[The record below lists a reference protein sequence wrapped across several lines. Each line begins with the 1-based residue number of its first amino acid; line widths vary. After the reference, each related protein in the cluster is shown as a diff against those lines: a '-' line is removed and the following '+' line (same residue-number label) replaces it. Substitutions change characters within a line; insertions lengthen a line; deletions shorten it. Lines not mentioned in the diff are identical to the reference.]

1 MQKLPKIAI
10 IGRPN
15 VGKSCLFNRLAKQK
29 IAITSNISGTTRDTN
44 YTQICLLNPAQKD
57 GNQKYNIHKNTSQ
70 KNIPQKENT
79 QNQKLDSMQSQNP
92 KQNLDSTQ
100 NLANAL
106 LIDTGGIEPKIQDE
120 LFLQVSQRAK
130 DTSKEA
136 DLVLYVVDGQNPPND
151 EDKKIIY
158 EILKK
163 KKKNTPC
170 FLVVNK
176 IDSDAQNDG
185 AYLFYEFGLQE
196 VFFISVAHNRG
207 ISALQNAIFNALFLK
222 NTHKNPHNSA
232 LMMDDYELISSLE
245 KSANI
250 HNNAIKDTK
259 SSVQEAQDFS
269 QNNNQDNVVEN
280 NKTSQTPQNSEIK
293 IGIIGRVNVGK
304 SSLLNALTQKE
315 RAIVSKKAGTTIDP
329 VDESIAHKGTKL
341 TFVDTAGIRKR
352 GKIEQLEKFALDR
365 TNKILAQSDIAL
377 LVLDAS
383 ERLCEL
389 DERIF
394 SLTQKHALGVI
405 VLWNKWD
412 IKYADFDSIKAE
424 FERKFRFLEYAPR
437 LTISAKNKRH
447 ITELKDK
454 ILEIYQNFSLRIPT
468 AKLNEI
474 ITRAT
479 QNHAIPSDKGKLVKI
494 YYATQ
499 FQSKPP
505 QIALISNRP
514 NSIHFSYKRYLI
526 NCLRDCFSLSGV
538 PILLHFRDK
547 NAQHNEDFAL
557 ESVFDK
563 SKTKSDSHKKP
574 KSSKNAKHAFNKTF
588 SIKSKTKPK
597 TKSHKKKI

>member
-44 YTQICLLNPAQKD
+44 YTQIYLLNSA
-57 GNQKYNIHKNTSQ
+57 
-70 KNIPQKENT
+70 
-79 QNQKLDSMQSQNP
+79 
-92 KQNLDSTQ
+92 QNLDSTQ
-100 NLANAL
+100 NLPNAM
-106 LIDTGGIEPKIQDE
+106 LIDTGGIEQKNQDE

-136 DLVLYVVDGQNPPND
+136 DLVLYMVDGQNPPND
-151 EDKKIIY
+151 EDRKIIY
-158 EILKK
+158 EILKL

-207 ISALQNAIFNALFLK
+207 ISNLQNAIFNALFFK
-222 NTHKNPHNSA
+222 NTHKNPHNPT
-232 LMMDDYELISSLE
+232 LTINNDELISSLE
-245 KSANI
+245 KSANLN
-250 HNNAIKDTK
+250 NNAIKNTK
-259 SSVQEAQDFS
+259 SSVQDTRVFP
-269 QNNNQDNVVEN
+269 QNESQDNNGEN
-280 NKTSQTPQNSEIK
+280 NKTSQNAQNSEIK

-329 VDESIAHKGTKL
+329 VDESVAHKGIKL

-383 ERLCEL
+383 EKLCEL

-454 ILEIYQNFSLRIPT
+454 ILEIYQNFSLRIST

-474 ITRAT
+474 ITRAV

-499 FQSKPP
+499 FESKPP
-505 QIALISNRP
+505 QIALVCNRP

-547 NAQHNEDFAL
+547 NAQHNDSEDFSL
-557 ESVFDK
+557 ESLFDK
-563 SKTKSDSHKKP
+563 RKSKSSRDSHKKP
-574 KSSKNAKHAFNKTF
+574 KSSKNANRTF
-588 SIKSKTKPK
+588 SKSFSTKTTPK
-597 TKSHKKKI
+597 TTSKMRKK

>member
-1 MQKLPKIAI
+1 MQSLPKAPKIAI

-29 IAITSNISGTTRDTN
+29 IAITSDISGTTRDTN
-44 YTQICLLNPAQKD
+44 YTHIYLLPSK
-57 GNQKYNIHKNTSQ
+57 
-70 KNIPQKENT
+70 
-79 QNQKLDSMQSQNP
+79 QNSDDTTDTTQNP
-92 KQNLDSTQ
+92 KS
-100 NLANAL
+100 AL
-106 LIDTGGIEPKIQDE
+106 LIDTGGIEQKSKDE
-120 LFLQVSQRAK
+120 LFLQVGAK
-130 DTSKEA
+130 AKQASKQA

-151 EDKKIIY
+151 EDREILY
-158 EILKK
+158 EILRLKDKK
-163 KKKNTPC
+163 TPC

-176 IDSDAQNDG
+176 IDSDAQNEG
-185 AYLFYEFGLQE
+185 AYAFYEFGVQE

-207 ISALQNAIFNALFLK
+207 ITTLQNAMFSALFT
-222 NTHKNPHNSA
+222 NTNEAIIN
-232 LMMDDYELISSLE
+232 DDEDILAGLQKDLENQLERDLQNQLE
-245 KSANI
+245 KESSKESESSQ
-250 HNNAIKDTK
+250 KD
-259 SSVQEAQDFS
+259 S
-269 QNNNQDNVVEN
+269 Q
-280 NKTSQTPQNSEIK
+280 IK

-329 VDESIAHKGTKL
+329 VDESIEHKGKLL
-341 TFVDTAGIRKR
+341 TFIDTAGIRKR
-352 GKIEQLEKFALDR
+352 GKIQQLEKFALDR

-412 IKYADFDSIKAE
+412 IKYADFKTLNAE
-424 FERKFRFLEYAPR
+424 FERKFRFLEYAPK

-447 ITELKDK
+447 INELKDK
-454 ILEIYQNFSLRIPT
+454 IIEIYQNFSLRIPT
-468 AKLNEI
+468 AKLNETI
-474 ITRAT
+474 AKAI

-499 FQSKPP
+499 YESAPP

-526 NCLRDCFSLSGV
+526 NCLREEFSLSGV
-538 PILLHFRDK
+538 PLILSFRDK
-547 NAQHNEDFAL
+547 NAKPPKD
-557 ESVFDK
+557 DK
-563 SKTKSDSHKKP
+563 EE
-574 KSSKNAKHAFNKTF
+574 
-588 SIKSKTKPK
+588 
-597 TKSHKKKI
+597 

>member
-1 MQKLPKIAI
+1 MQSLPKAPKIAKIAI

-29 IAITSNISGTTRDTN
+29 IAITSDISGTTRDTN
-44 YTQICLLNPAQKD
+44 YTHIYLLPSK
-57 GNQKYNIHKNTSQ
+57 
-70 KNIPQKENT
+70 
-79 QNQKLDSMQSQNP
+79 QNSDDTTQNP
-92 KQNLDSTQ
+92 KS
-100 NLANAL
+100 AL
-106 LIDTGGIEPKIQDE
+106 LIDTGGIEQKSKDE
-120 LFLQVSQRAK
+120 LFLQVGAK
-130 DTSKEA
+130 AKQASKQA

-151 EDKKIIY
+151 EDREILY
-158 EILKK
+158 EILRLKDKK
-163 KKKNTPC
+163 TSC

-176 IDSDAQNDG
+176 IDSDAQNEG
-185 AYLFYEFGLQE
+185 AYAFYEFGVQE

-207 ISALQNAIFNALFLK
+207 ITTLQNAMFSALFAST
-222 NTHKNPHNSA
+222 NEAITN
-232 LMMDDYELISSLE
+232 DDEDILAGLQKDLENQLE
-245 KSANI
+245 KESI
-250 HNNAIKDTK
+250 RESESGQKD
-259 SSVQEAQDFS
+259 S
-269 QNNNQDNVVEN
+269 Q
-280 NKTSQTPQNSEIK
+280 IK

-329 VDESIAHKGTKL
+329 VDESIEHKGKLL
-341 TFVDTAGIRKR
+341 TFIDTAGIRKR
-352 GKIEQLEKFALDR
+352 GKIQQLEKFALDR

-412 IKYADFDSIKAE
+412 IKYADFKTINAE
-424 FERKFRFLEYAPR
+424 FERKFRFLEYAPK

-447 ITELKDK
+447 INELKDK
-454 ILEIYQNFSLRIPT
+454 IIEIYQNFSLRIPT
-468 AKLNEI
+468 AKLNETI
-474 ITRAT
+474 AKAI

-499 FQSKPP
+499 YESAPP

-526 NCLRDCFSLSGV
+526 NCLREEFSLSGV
-538 PILLHFRDK
+538 PLILSFR
-547 NAQHNEDFAL
+547 N
-557 ESVFDK
+557 
-563 SKTKSDSHKKP
+563 
-574 KSSKNAKHAFNKTF
+574 KNAKPPKDDKNDNALCAEFATAQSTQATLPTPQATPQATHTNRAQIKKSTIAKPRTTKPHTTNPRA
-588 SIKSKTKPK
+588 KSKKSFFSNPAKKSTK
-597 TKSHKKKI
+597 KSYKR

>member
-1 MQKLPKIAI
+1 MQSLPKAPKIAI

-29 IAITSNISGTTRDTN
+29 IAITSDISGTTRDTN
-44 YTQICLLNPAQKD
+44 YTHIYLL
-57 GNQKYNIHKNTSQ
+57 
-70 KNIPQKENT
+70 PQASK
-79 QNQKLDSMQSQNP
+79 QNSDDATQNP
-92 KQNLDSTQ
+92 KS
-100 NLANAL
+100 AL
-106 LIDTGGIEPKIQDE
+106 LIDTGGIEQKSKDE
-120 LFLQVSQRAK
+120 LFLQVGAK
-130 DTSKEA
+130 AKQASKQA

-151 EDKKIIY
+151 EDREILY
-158 EILKK
+158 EILRLKDKK
-163 KKKNTPC
+163 TPC

-176 IDSDAQNDG
+176 IDSDAQNEG
-185 AYLFYEFGLQE
+185 AYAFYEFGVQE

-207 ISALQNAIFNALFLK
+207 ITTLQNAMFSALFA
-222 NTHKNPHNSA
+222 NTNEAITNDEEDILAGLQKDLENQLERDLQNQ
-232 LMMDDYELISSLE
+232 LE
-245 KSANI
+245 KESSKESESSQ
-250 HNNAIKDTK
+250 KD
-259 SSVQEAQDFS
+259 
-269 QNNNQDNVVEN
+269 
-280 NKTSQTPQNSEIK
+280 SEIK

-329 VDESIAHKGTKL
+329 VDESIEHKGKLL
-341 TFVDTAGIRKR
+341 TFIDTAGIRKR
-352 GKIEQLEKFALDR
+352 GKIQQLEKFALDR

-412 IKYADFDSIKAE
+412 IKYADFKTINAE
-424 FERKFRFLEYAPR
+424 FERKFRFLEYAPK

-447 ITELKDK
+447 INELKDK
-454 ILEIYQNFSLRIPT
+454 IIEIYQNFSLRIPT
-468 AKLNEI
+468 AKLNETI
-474 ITRAT
+474 AKAI

-499 FQSKPP
+499 YESAPP

-526 NCLRDCFSLSGV
+526 NCLREEFSLSGV
-538 PILLHFRDK
+538 PLILSFRDK
-547 NAQHNEDFAL
+547 NAKPPKDDKNDNAL
-557 ESVFDK
+557 IEFVAAQSTQNTLPTLQSTPQATRPNRAQIKKSTTTKPCTTKPHATNSGAK
-563 SKTKSDSHKKP
+563 SKKSFLSNPAKKSTK
-574 KSSKNAKHAFNKTF
+574 KSYKR
-588 SIKSKTKPK
+588 
-597 TKSHKKKI
+597 

>member
-1 MQKLPKIAI
+1 MQSLPKAPKIAI

-29 IAITSNISGTTRDTN
+29 IAITSDISGTTRDTN
-44 YTQICLLNPAQKD
+44 YTHIYLLPSK
-57 GNQKYNIHKNTSQ
+57 
-70 KNIPQKENT
+70 
-79 QNQKLDSMQSQNP
+79 QNSDDTTQNP
-92 KQNLDSTQ
+92 KS
-100 NLANAL
+100 AL
-106 LIDTGGIEPKIQDE
+106 LIDTGGIEQKSKDE
-120 LFLQVSQRAK
+120 LFLQVGAK
-130 DTSKEA
+130 AKQASKQA

-151 EDKKIIY
+151 EDREILY
-158 EILKK
+158 EILRLKDKK
-163 KKKNTPC
+163 TSC

-176 IDSDAQNDG
+176 IDSDAQNEG
-185 AYLFYEFGLQE
+185 AYAFYEFGVQE

-207 ISALQNAIFNALFLK
+207 ITTLQNAMFSALFA
-222 NTHKNPHNSA
+222 NTNEAITN
-232 LMMDDYELISSLE
+232 DDEDILAGLQKDLENQLE
-245 KSANI
+245 KQLENRAQSELE
-250 HNNAIKDTK
+250 KE
-259 SSVQEAQDFS
+259 SSKESESIQ
-269 QNNNQDNVVEN
+269 
-280 NKTSQTPQNSEIK
+280 KNSPIK

-329 VDESIAHKGTKL
+329 VDESIEYKGKLL
-341 TFVDTAGIRKR
+341 TFIDTAGIRKR
-352 GKIEQLEKFALDR
+352 GKIQQLEKFALDR

-412 IKYADFDSIKAE
+412 IKYADFKTINAE
-424 FERKFRFLEYAPR
+424 FERKFRFLEYAPK

-447 ITELKDK
+447 INELKDK
-454 ILEIYQNFSLRIPT
+454 IIEIYQNFSLRIPT
-468 AKLNEI
+468 AKLNETI
-474 ITRAT
+474 AKAI

-499 FQSKPP
+499 YESAPP

-526 NCLRDCFSLSGV
+526 NCLREEFSLSGV
-538 PILLHFRDK
+538 PLILSFRDK
-547 NAQHNEDFAL
+547 NAKPPRDDKDDEENNAPCTEFATL
-557 ESVFDK
+557 QDMPKSTLQSKSQSTRPNRAQIKKSTTAKLSTTKPYATNPRAK
-563 SKTKSDSHKKP
+563 SKKSFSTHSTHSAKKSY
-574 KSSKNAKHAFNKTF
+574 KR
-588 SIKSKTKPK
+588 
-597 TKSHKKKI
+597 

>member
-1 MQKLPKIAI
+1 MQSLPKAPKIAI

-29 IAITSNISGTTRDTN
+29 IAITSDISGTTRDTN
-44 YTQICLLNPAQKD
+44 YTHIYLLPQAS
-57 GNQKYNIHKNTSQ
+57 NQNSDDT
-70 KNIPQKENT
+70 T
-79 QNQKLDSMQSQNP
+79 QNP
-92 KQNLDSTQ
+92 KS
-100 NLANAL
+100 AL
-106 LIDTGGIEPKIQDE
+106 LIDTGGIEQKSKDE
-120 LFLQVSQRAK
+120 LFLQVGAK
-130 DTSKEA
+130 AKQASKKA

-151 EDKKIIY
+151 EDREILY
-158 EILKK
+158 EILRLKDKK
-163 KKKNTPC
+163 TPC

-176 IDSDAQNDG
+176 IDSDAQNEG
-185 AYLFYEFGLQE
+185 AYAFYEFGVQE

-207 ISALQNAIFNALFLK
+207 ITTLQNAMFSALFA
-222 NTHKNPHNSA
+222 NTNEAITN
-232 LMMDDYELISSLE
+232 DDEDILAGLQKDLENRLENRAQSKLE
-245 KSANI
+245 KEFSKESESI
-250 HNNAIKDTK
+250 
-259 SSVQEAQDFS
+259 QE
-269 QNNNQDNVVEN
+269 
-280 NKTSQTPQNSEIK
+280 NSPIK

-329 VDESIAHKGTKL
+329 VDESIGHRGKLL
-341 TFVDTAGIRKR
+341 TFIDTAGIRKR
-352 GKIEQLEKFALDR
+352 GKIQQLEKFALDR

-412 IKYADFDSIKAE
+412 IKYADFKTINAE
-424 FERKFRFLEYAPR
+424 FERKFRFLEYAPK

-447 ITELKDK
+447 INELKDK
-454 ILEIYQNFSLRIPT
+454 IIEIYQNFSLRIPT
-468 AKLNEI
+468 AKLNETI
-474 ITRAT
+474 AKAI

-499 FQSKPP
+499 YESAPP

-526 NCLRDCFSLSGV
+526 NCLREEFSLSGV
-538 PILLHFRDK
+538 PLILSFRDK
-547 NAQHNEDFAL
+547 NAKPPKDDKDDNALCAEFATPQATL
-557 ESVFDK
+557 PTPQSAPQAARTNRTQIKKSTTAKPRTTKPHTTNSRTK
-563 SKTKSDSHKKP
+563 SKKSFFSNPAKKSTK
-574 KSSKNAKHAFNKTF
+574 KSYKR
-588 SIKSKTKPK
+588 
-597 TKSHKKKI
+597 

>member
-44 YTQICLLNPAQKD
+44 YTPIYLLNPAQKD
-57 GNQKYNIHKNTSQ
+57 SIYKDNILKNTSQ
-70 KNIPQKENT
+70 NLNPAQK
-79 QNQKLDSMQSQNP
+79 
-92 KQNLDSTQ
+92 LDSTQ
-100 NLANAL
+100 NLPNAM
-106 LIDTGGIEPKIQDE
+106 LIDTGGIEQKSQDE

-136 DLVLYVVDGQNPPND
+136 DLVLYMVDGQNPPND
-151 EDKKIIY
+151 EDRKIIY
-158 EILKK
+158 EILKL

-185 AYLFYEFGLQE
+185 AYLFFEFGLQE

-207 ISALQNAIFNALFLK
+207 ISNLQNAIFNALFFK
-222 NTHKNPHNSA
+222 NTHKNPHNPT
-232 LMMDDYELISSLE
+232 LIINDDELISSLE
-245 KSANI
+245 KSVNL
-250 HNNAIKDTK
+250 NNVATKNTK
-259 SSVQEAQDFS
+259 SSVQDMQDFPQNDS
-269 QNNNQDNVVEN
+269 QDSNVEN
-280 NKTSQTPQNSEIK
+280 HKTSQDAQNSEIK

-329 VDESIAHKGTKL
+329 VDESIAHKGIKL

-383 ERLCEL
+383 EKLCEL

-412 IKYADFDSIKAE
+412 IKYADYDSIKAE

-474 ITRAT
+474 IARAV

-499 FQSKPP
+499 FESKPP
-505 QIALISNRP
+505 QIALVCNRP

-547 NAQHNEDFAL
+547 NAQHNDSEDFSL
-557 ESVFDK
+557 ESLFDK
-563 SKTKSDSHKKP
+563 RKSKSSRDSHKKT
-574 KSSKNAKHAFNKTF
+574 KSSKNAKHAFNKSF
-588 SIKSKTKPK
+588 STKTTPK
-597 TKSHKKKI
+597 TKSKMRKK

>member
-1 MQKLPKIAI
+1 MQSLPKVPKIAI

-29 IAITSNISGTTRDTN
+29 IAITSDISGTTRDTN
-44 YTQICLLNPAQKD
+44 YTHIYLL
-57 GNQKYNIHKNTSQ
+57 
-70 KNIPQKENT
+70 PQASK
-79 QNQKLDSMQSQNP
+79 QNSDDTTQNP
-92 KQNLDSTQ
+92 KS
-100 NLANAL
+100 AL
-106 LIDTGGIEPKIQDE
+106 LIDTGGIEQKSKDE
-120 LFLQVSQRAK
+120 LFLQVGEKAK
-130 DTSKEA
+130 QTSKQA

-151 EDKKIIY
+151 EDREILY
-158 EILKK
+158 EILRLKDKK
-163 KKKNTPC
+163 TPC

-176 IDSDAQNDG
+176 IDSDAQNGG
-185 AYLFYEFGLQE
+185 AYAFYEFGVQE

-207 ISALQNAIFNALFLK
+207 ITTLQNAMFSALFAST
-222 NTHKNPHNSA
+222 NEAIT
-232 LMMDDYELISSLE
+232 DDDEDILAGLQKDLENQLERDLQNQLE
-245 KSANI
+245 KE
-250 HNNAIKDTK
+250 
-259 SSVQEAQDFS
+259 SSKESESS
-269 QNNNQDNVVEN
+269 Q
-280 NKTSQTPQNSEIK
+280 KNSPIK

-329 VDESIAHKGTKL
+329 VDESIEHKGKLL
-341 TFVDTAGIRKR
+341 TFIDTAGIRKR
-352 GKIEQLEKFALDR
+352 GKIQQLEKFALDR

-412 IKYADFDSIKAE
+412 IKYADFKTINAE
-424 FERKFRFLEYAPR
+424 FERKFRFLEYAPK

-447 ITELKDK
+447 INELKDK
-454 ILEIYQNFSLRIPT
+454 IIEIYQNFSLRIPT
-468 AKLNEI
+468 AKLNETI
-474 ITRAT
+474 AKAI

-499 FQSKPP
+499 YESAPP

-526 NCLRDCFSLSGV
+526 NCLREEFSLSGV
-538 PILLHFRDK
+538 PLILSFRDK
-547 NAQHNEDFAL
+547 NAKPPKDDKEDNALCVEFATPQTTL
-557 ESVFDK
+557 HTPQSAPQATRTNRTQIKKTTTAKSRTTKQYTTDSRAK
-563 SKTKSDSHKKP
+563 SK
-574 KSSKNAKHAFNKTF
+574 KSSLSNPAK
-588 SIKSKTKPK
+588 KSTK
-597 TKSHKKKI
+597 KS

>member
-1 MQKLPKIAI
+1 MQSLPKAPKIAI

-29 IAITSNISGTTRDTN
+29 IAITSDISGTTRDTN
-44 YTQICLLNPAQKD
+44 YTHIYLL
-57 GNQKYNIHKNTSQ
+57 
-70 KNIPQKENT
+70 PQASK
-79 QNQKLDSMQSQNP
+79 QNSDDTTQNP
-92 KQNLDSTQ
+92 KS
-100 NLANAL
+100 AL
-106 LIDTGGIEPKIQDE
+106 LIDTGGIEQKSKDE
-120 LFLQVSQRAK
+120 LFLQVGAK
-130 DTSKEA
+130 AKQASKQA

-151 EDKKIIY
+151 EDREILY
-158 EILKK
+158 EILRLKDKK
-163 KKKNTPC
+163 TPC

-176 IDSDAQNDG
+176 IDSDAQNEG
-185 AYLFYEFGLQE
+185 AYAFYEFGVQE

-207 ISALQNAIFNALFLK
+207 ITTLQNAMFSALFAST
-222 NTHKNPHNSA
+222 NEAIIN
-232 LMMDDYELISSLE
+232 DDEDILAGLQKDLENQLE
-245 KSANI
+245 KESI
-250 HNNAIKDTK
+250 RESESSQKD
-259 SSVQEAQDFS
+259 S
-269 QNNNQDNVVEN
+269 Q
-280 NKTSQTPQNSEIK
+280 IK

-329 VDESIAHKGTKL
+329 VDESIEYKGKLL
-341 TFVDTAGIRKR
+341 TFIDTAGIRKR
-352 GKIEQLEKFALDR
+352 GKIQQLEKFALDR

-412 IKYADFDSIKAE
+412 IKYADFKTINAE
-424 FERKFRFLEYAPR
+424 FERKFRFLEYAPK

-447 ITELKDK
+447 INELKDK
-454 ILEIYQNFSLRIPT
+454 IIEIYQNFSLRIPT
-468 AKLNEI
+468 AKLNETI
-474 ITRAT
+474 AKAI

-499 FQSKPP
+499 YESAPP

-526 NCLRDCFSLSGV
+526 NCLREEFSLSGV
-538 PILLHFRDK
+538 PLILSFRDK
-547 NAQHNEDFAL
+547 NAKPPKDDKDDNAL
-557 ESVFDK
+557 CAELATPQTTLHTPQSTPQATRTNRTHIKKSATAKQRTTKPHTTDSRAK
-563 SKTKSDSHKKP
+563 SKKSFLSNPAKKSTK
-574 KSSKNAKHAFNKTF
+574 KS
-588 SIKSKTKPK
+588 
-597 TKSHKKKI
+597 